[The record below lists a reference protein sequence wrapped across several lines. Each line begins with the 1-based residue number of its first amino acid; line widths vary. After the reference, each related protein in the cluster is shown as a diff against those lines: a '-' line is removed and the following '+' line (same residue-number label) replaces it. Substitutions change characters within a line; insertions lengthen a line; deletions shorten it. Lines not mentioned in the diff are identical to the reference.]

1 MDFEV
6 VVVGGG
12 ILGLA
17 ISKTL
22 SETFNIILIE
32 KNTTFGQETSSRNSN
47 VIHAG
52 IYYKNKS
59 MKARF
64 CKQGNSDL
72 YKYLT
77 SRKINFRKN
86 GKLIISSNPAED
98 LKLKALQKMQH

>member
-22 SETFNIILIE
+22 SKQFNTILIE
-32 KNTTFGQETSSRNSN
+32 KNKTFGQETSSRNSN

-52 IYYKNKS
+52 IYYREKS

-64 CKQGNSDL
+64 CKKGNKDL
-72 YKYLT
+72 YKYLIE
-77 SRKINFRKN
+77 RKINFNK
-86 GKLIISSNPAED
+86 KW
-98 LKLKALQKMQH
+98 